1 MLFAGFVVVLVL
13 RVFLFVYRKTR
24 KAGFAAGFAVIMAAM
39 AAAIKLAVWEA
50 IDLASQMVSTLF

>member
-1 MLFAGFVVVLVL
+1 MIFAAFIGFLFF

-24 KAGFAAGFAVIMAAM
+24 KVGFAAGFAVIMTAM
-39 AAAIKLAVWEA
+39 ATAIKLAVWEA